1 MKWQVQFKVINAKLK
16 QEQQQRKKKCLVNL
30 PKVKFKRLLR
40 RFLLILDKSVDDM
53 IQTLML

>member
-40 RFLLILDKSVDDM
+40 RFLLILDKSVDM
-53 IQTLML
+53 I

>member
-16 QEQQQRKKKCLVNL
+16 QEQQQRKRKCLVNL

-40 RFLLILDKSVDDM
+40 RFPLILDKSVDDM

>member
-1 MKWQVQFKVINAKLK
+1 MKWQVQFKVINAKQK
-16 QEQQQRKKKCLVNL
+16 QEQQQRKRKCLVNL

>member
-16 QEQQQRKKKCLVNL
+16 QEQQHRKKKCLVNL